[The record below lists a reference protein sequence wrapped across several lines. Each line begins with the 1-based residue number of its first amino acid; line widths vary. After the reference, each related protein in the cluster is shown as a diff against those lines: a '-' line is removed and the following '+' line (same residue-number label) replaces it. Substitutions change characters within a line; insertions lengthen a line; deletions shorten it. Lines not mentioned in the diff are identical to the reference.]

1 MKIHDTNTLPL
12 TGQSGLGYGTITP
25 THKTSTTRTA
35 ITDQAGLSHINT
47 KNFKQEEVQNQ
58 LNPIITNDFNKE
70 QVLTELGAQVVITTE
85 FSKEAP
91 KAVAKFADKQAFKLI
106 QNLDELNNKNIDI
119 TSDEYQNT
127 IKEID
132 KWSEGGV
139 YRTALHTAMGLF
151 ATGTVEGGLSAGTT
165 AYTIPK
171 IDEYLKEQGF
181 DKEVRDTALLAL
193 SAVIGATV
201 GDSTAS
207 TANNVGQTEWN
218 YLSHRELSAWK
229 TSLIKC
235 AGNQQCIDNVNAKYD
250 NLNKTNFDNFKNYC
264 TINFDA
270 QRCHNRI
277 RRFEDGTQGNLS
289 GLYTDISRLGG
300 KDANKTIT
308 SVKFNNAF
316 GGHTVRDTGI
326 ANINRD
332 NGNEFQALVGELANE
347 RLYGGGRGGTV
358 AGSGGYRVG
367 VVNSGSNRSSIF
379 ANTQEATDAAKAL
392 GYQKN
397 TPISF

>member
-1 MKIHDTNTLPL
+1 MNLLGIAIVLPNLRAGTL
-12 TGQSGLGYGTITP
+12 
-25 THKTSTTRTA
+25 
-35 ITDQAGLSHINT
+35 
-47 KNFKQEEVQNQ
+47 
-58 LNPIITNDFNKE
+58 
-70 QVLTELGAQVVITTE
+70 ITT
-85 FSKEAP
+85 
-91 KAVAKFADKQAFKLI
+91 D
-106 QNLDELNNKNIDI
+106 
-119 TSDEYQNT
+119 
-127 IKEID
+127 ID
-132 KWSEGGV
+132 KV
-139 YRTALHTAMGLF
+139 VPIVLLYIQRLLL
-151 ATGTVEGGLSAGTT
+151 ATGTIEGGLSAGTT

-171 IDEYLKEQGF
+171 IDEYLTNQGF
-181 DKEVRDTALLAL
+181 DKETRDITLLAL
-193 SAVIGATV
+193 SATLGVSI

-250 NLNKTNFDNFKNYC
+250 NLNKTNFNHFKNYC

-277 RRFEDGTQGNLS
+277 RRFEDGTQGNYNLQHMS

-367 VVNSGSNRSSIF
+367 ISGGSKQRGEKGVTFRGGSQSQRDNWYGYNDPNFKKWWHREGKKDFGGKDIDNR
-379 ANTQEATDAAKAL
+379 QEAKDAYEAWVEL
-392 GYQKN
+392 GKPN
-397 TPISF
+397 VK

>member
-1 MKIHDTNTLPL
+1 M
-12 TGQSGLGYGTITP
+12 G
-25 THKTSTTRTA
+25 RR
-35 ITDQAGLSHINT
+35 
-47 KNFKQEEVQNQ
+47 
-58 LNPIITNDFNKE
+58 
-70 QVLTELGAQVVITTE
+70 
-85 FSKEAP
+85 
-91 KAVAKFADKQAFKLI
+91 
-106 QNLDELNNKNIDI
+106 
-119 TSDEYQNT
+119 
-127 IKEID
+127 
-132 KWSEGGV
+132 GGV
-139 YRTALHTAMGLF
+139 YRTALHTAMGLL

-181 DKEVRDTALLAL
+181 DKEVRDITLLAL
-193 SAVIGATV
+193 SAGIGATV

-207 TANNVGQTEWN
+207 TVNNVGQVQWN
-218 YLSHRELSAWK
+218 YLTHTELSAWK
-229 TSLIKC
+229 TSLINC
-235 AGNQQCIDNVNAKYD
+235 SGNQECIAQVNTKYD
-250 NLNKTNFDNFKNYC
+250 NLNKTNFNHFKNYC

-277 RRFEDGTQGNLS
+277 RRFEDGTQGNYNLQHMS

-392 GYQKN
+392 GYQKTRQYPFDN
-397 TPISF
+397 HDQPKQIYFP

>member
-1 MKIHDTNTLPL
+1 
-12 TGQSGLGYGTITP
+12 
-25 THKTSTTRTA
+25 
-35 ITDQAGLSHINT
+35 
-47 KNFKQEEVQNQ
+47 
-58 LNPIITNDFNKE
+58 
-70 QVLTELGAQVVITTE
+70 
-85 FSKEAP
+85 
-91 KAVAKFADKQAFKLI
+91 
-106 QNLDELNNKNIDI
+106 
-119 TSDEYQNT
+119 
-127 IKEID
+127 
-132 KWSEGGV
+132 
-139 YRTALHTAMGLF
+139 
-151 ATGTVEGGLSAGTT
+151 
-165 AYTIPK
+165 
-171 IDEYLKEQGF
+171 
-181 DKEVRDTALLAL
+181 
-193 SAVIGATV
+193 
-201 GDSTAS
+201 
-207 TANNVGQTEWN
+207 VGQTEWN

-277 RRFEDGTQGNLS
+277 RRFEDGTQGNYNLQHMS

-367 VVNSGSNRSSIF
+367 ISGGSKQRGEKGVTFRGGSQSQRDNWYGYNDPNFKKWWHREGKKDFGGKDIDNR
-379 ANTQEATDAAKAL
+379 QEAKDAYEAWVEL
-392 GYQKN
+392 GKPN
-397 TPISF
+397 VK